1 VRIEIF
7 SCGII
12 KSLSGSSGRIVSVA
26 KGGLRVN
33 ITGQH
38 L

>member
-12 KSLSGSSGRIVSVA
+12 KSLAGASGRAMSVA
-26 KGGLRVN
+26 KRGLAVN
-33 ITGQH
+33 KAGQH